1 MSRLLLMRKNSAPKQ
16 IELSGERTLVGR
28 DASNDLR
35 IDHPQVSRHH
45 LEFRVEGTTTW
56 LIDLASRNGTL
67 VNGRLVKHRALQHG
81 DVIDIGDCSIRFLTR
96 HTHFELP
103 KDLALT
109 DWGRTV

>member
-1 MSRLLLMRKNSAPKQ
+1 MARLLLMRKNSAPKQ

-28 DASNDLR
+28 DASNDLQ

-45 LEFRVEGTTTW
+45 VEVRVEGATTW

-67 VNGRLVKHRALQHG
+67 VNGRLVKHSSLHHG
-81 DVIDIGDCSIRFLTR
+81 DEIRIGDCRIRFLTR

-103 KDLALT
+103 KDLALAA
-109 DWGRTV
+109 D